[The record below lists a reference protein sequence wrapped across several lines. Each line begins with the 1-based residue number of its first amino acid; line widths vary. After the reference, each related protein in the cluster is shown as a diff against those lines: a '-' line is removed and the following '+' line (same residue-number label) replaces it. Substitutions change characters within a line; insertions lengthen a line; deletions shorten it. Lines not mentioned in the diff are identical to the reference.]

1 MTQGAAA
8 VLTLEAWNR
17 CWAELG
23 ASTTSAS
30 VHAELASRYSEPHRA
45 YHTLQHLQECLALR
59 AELATRCE
67 SPAEIDIAL
76 WFHDAI
82 YEPARNDNEARS
94 AGWLDTVA
102 AQAGLARDVRDRL
115 NALVMVT
122 RHSAMPATPDEAV
135 LVDIDLAILG
145 APPERF
151 AEYEVQVRQE
161 YRWVPEW
168 LYRRKRREI
177 LAGFLDRETIY
188 STPECRQRFEDQAR
202 RNLAQSVAALG

>member
-1 MTQGAAA
+1 MTQGATA
-8 VLTLEAWNR
+8 VLGLEAWTR
-17 CWAELG
+17 CWTEVG
-23 ASTTSAS
+23 ASTAPAS
-30 VHAELASRYSEPHRA
+30 VHAELLSRYGEAHRA
-45 YHTLQHLQECLALR
+45 YHTLQHLHECLSLR
-59 AELATRCE
+59 QEIATPCD

-82 YEPARNDNEARS
+82 YEPSRNDNEARS
-94 AGWLDTVA
+94 ADWLDAVA
-102 AQAGLARDVRDRL
+102 AQAALEPDVRERL
-115 NALVMVT
+115 HALVMAT

-151 AEYEVQVRQE
+151 AEYETQVRQE
-161 YRWVPEW
+161 YGWVPEW

-177 LAGFLDRETIY
+177 LAGFLAREAIY

-202 RNLAQSVAALG
+202 RNLTQSVAALG